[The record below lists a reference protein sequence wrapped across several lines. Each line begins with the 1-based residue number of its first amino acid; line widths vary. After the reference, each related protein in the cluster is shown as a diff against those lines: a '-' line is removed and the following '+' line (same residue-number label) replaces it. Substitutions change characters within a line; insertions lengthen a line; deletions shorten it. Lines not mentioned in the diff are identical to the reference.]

1 MDDNTIKVHDKY
13 FRKSISYE
21 QLDKAI
27 QNIADQLNED
37 MKDQNPLFLA
47 VLNGA
52 FMFSSELFKKLH
64 FPCEISFVKLASYSG
79 TSSTEMVRQL
89 IGFDEDIKGRT
100 IIIVEDI
107 VDTGL
112 TMESLLEQLKMMKA
126 AEVKIATLLLKPEAF
141 QGDYKIDY
149 VGLEIPND
157 FIVGFGLDYNKHG
170 RNYKDI
176 YKIVEQ

>member
-1 MDDNTIKVHDKY
+1 MDNTTIKVHDKY
-13 FRKSISYE
+13 FRKSIPFEKIDST
-21 QLDKAI
+21 I
-27 QNIADQLNED
+27 QDIADQLNEELQY
-37 MKDQNPLFLA
+37 KNPLFLS

-52 FMFSSELFKKLH
+52 FMFSAELFKKLH

-79 TSSTEMVRQL
+79 TSSTETVRQL

-100 IIIVEDI
+100 VVIIEDI

-112 TMESLLEQLKMMKA
+112 TMERILEQLKQMKA
-126 AEVKIATLLLKPEAF
+126 AEVKICTLLLKPEAF
-141 QGDYKIDY
+141 KGSYKVDY
-149 VGLEIPND
+149 VGLEIAND

-176 YKIVEQ
+176 YKIVE

>member
-1 MDDNTIKVHDKY
+1 MDDNIIKVYDKY
-13 FRKSISYE
+13 FRKSISFE
-21 QLDKAI
+21 EIDSTI
-27 QNIADQLNED
+27 QRIADQLNEELRN
-37 MKDQNPLFLA
+37 KNPLFLS

-52 FMFSSELFKKLH
+52 FMFSAELFKKLD

-79 TSSTEMVRQL
+79 TSSTETVRQL

-100 IIIVEDI
+100 VVIVEDI

-112 TMESLLEQLKMMKA
+112 TMDKVRKQLKQLKA
-126 AEVKIATLLLKPEAF
+126 AEVKICTMLLKPDAF
-141 QGDYKIDY
+141 NGSYTIDY

-157 FIVGFGLDYNKHG
+157 FIVGFGLDYNKQG

-176 YKIVEQ
+176 YKIVE

>member
-1 MDDNTIKVHDKY
+1 MDENVIKVHDKY

-21 QLDKAI
+21 EIDRSI
-27 QNIADQLNED
+27 QKIADRLNEEL
-37 MKDQNPLFLA
+37 KDKEPLFLG

-52 FMFSSELFKKLH
+52 FMFTSELFKKLH

-100 IIIVEDI
+100 VVIIEDI

-112 TMESLLEQLKMMKA
+112 TMESILQQLDMMKVG
-126 AEVKIATLLLKPEAF
+126 EVKIATLLLKPEAF
-141 QGDYKIDY
+141 QGNYKVDY
-149 VGLEIPND
+149 VGLEISND
-157 FIVGFGLDYNKHG
+157 FIVGFGLDYNKFG

-176 YKIVEQ
+176 YKIVE

>member
-1 MDDNTIKVHDKY
+1 MDDSTIKVHDKY

-21 QLDKAI
+21 QLEKAI
-27 QNIADQLNED
+27 QTIADQLNHD
-37 MKDQNPLFLA
+37 LKDKEPLFLA

-52 FMFSSELFKKLH
+52 FMFSSELFKKLE

-79 TSSTEMVRQL
+79 TSSTETVRQL

-100 IIIVEDI
+100 VVIIEDI

-112 TMESLLEQLKMMKA
+112 TMERILEQLRIMKA

-141 QGDYKIDY
+141 KGSYAVDY

-170 RNYKDI
+170 RNFKDI
-176 YKIVEQ
+176 YKIVE